1 MNNESKNDEPH
12 DSIDSKFGVGD
23 KVWVKPPAARCTTFW
38 NPGIVTGINSK
49 YNIEVDGVPR
59 HLRDV
64 RRRWVD
70 DFRRE
75 DENFVAIP
83 LQANDP
89 DFTASPEGS
98 EPDEVGPGNAELING
113 YDPVRRSARQR
124 RFPRRFNDF
133 LIDSDGDI
141 MGECD

>member
-1 MNNESKNDEPH
+1 M
-12 DSIDSKFGVGD
+12 
-23 KVWVKPPAARCTTFW
+23 
-38 NPGIVTGINSK
+38 
-49 YNIEVDGVPR
+49 PR

-98 EPDEVGPGNAELING
+98 EPDEVGTGNAELING